1 MRILGLTGS
10 IGMGKSTAARLLRAL
25 GVPVHDADAEVHKLL
40 GPGGAAVPA
49 VAKAFPG
56 TVRDGRV
63 DRRRLGDLVF
73 GPESDPAALRR
84 LEAILHPLVRRAIA
98 NWLAEQARKRVPV
111 VVLDVPLLFETGGP
125 GRYDGVIV
133 VSAPAFI
140 QAQRVLRRSGMTRS
154 KFAEILARQMPDRTK
169 RARADMVVTSG
180 LGLRPTLRGLKRALR
195 DLDRARVWRPGYTNI
210 ARRRRAIA

>member
-10 IGMGKSTAARLLRAL
+10 IGMGKSTAARLLRTL
-25 GVPVHDADAEVHKLL
+25 GVPVHDADAEVHRLL
-40 GPGGAAVPA
+40 GLGGAAVPA

-73 GPESDPAALRR
+73 GPESDPAALRK
-84 LEAILHPLVRRAIA
+84 LEGILHPMVRRATLS
-98 NWLAEQARKRVPV
+98 WLAQHARQRTPV

-133 VSAPAFI
+133 VSAPTFI
-140 QAQRVLRRSGMTRS
+140 QLQRVLRRPGMT
-154 KFAEILARQMPDRTK
+154 
-169 RARADMVVTSG
+169 
-180 LGLRPTLRGLKRALR
+180 PT
-195 DLDRARVWRPGYTNI
+195 
-210 ARRRRAIA
+210 